1 MSMADPLSAYQTLL
15 AKLDAFFDNALAKY
29 PDDIRCGPGCSDCCH
44 RDLSLFPFELERL
57 VEAVRQLPPDVR
69 REVVARARR
78 AQSDEEAAC
87 PLLAQDR
94 CLVYDARSVICRT
107 HGLPSMFQVRP
118 GERELSLCPYNF
130 KAAERVDGEC
140 VLDLDPVNQALATI
154 NHLLCGQR
162 GVSPERERISRAMLA
177 AFDAA
182 DGRAGP

>member
-1 MSMADPLSAYQTLL
+1 MSDPLIAYRTLI
-15 AKLDAFFDNALAKY
+15 AKLDAFFDNALARY
-29 PDDIRCGPGCSDCCH
+29 PEDIRCGPGCSDCCH

-57 VEAVRQLPPDVR
+57 VEAVRGLGPEVQ

-94 CLVYDARSVICRT
+94 CLVYEARSVICRT
-107 HGLPSMFQVRP
+107 HGLPSMFEVRP

-130 KAAERVDGEC
+130 KSIERVDGDC

-154 NHLLCGQR
+154 NHLICGQR
-162 GVSPERERISRAMLA
+162 GTSPERQRVSRAMLA
-177 AFDAA
+177 AFEAGG
-182 DGRAGP
+182 GRAEP